1 MTSVAASLMGSS
13 PLMPGR
19 RGRRFDLF
27 PGRGLIPAH
36 AGKTSSPASPASRR
50 QAHPRSCRENMS
62 ASVAACCASGSSPLT
77 RGKRQ
82 VLGRSRQ
89 VRQLI
94 PAHAGKT
101 LHNPA
106 HRSASKAH
114 PRSRGENFKDETR
127 GVWGEGSSPLT
138 RGKHERGPY
147 QVRSPGLIPAHAGK
161 TATGSA
167 APSTPRAHPH
177 SRAEKQAARV
187 APCGRLGS
195 SPLTRGKLPGVGIPE
210 RRLRL
215 IPTHAGKTRGPTSYP
230 FPGWAHPRSRGENMG
245 SLFLQRHMVGSSP
258 LTRGKRKPRAPLL
271 HRDGLIPTHAGKMTG
286 TWPPPCPSPAH
297 PHSRRENAPHGSRK
311 IVCPG
316 SSPLMRGKR
325 THAAA

>member
-1 MTSVAASLMGSS
+1 MRRGVCGARAHPRSRGENTNVDPIKYGLLGSS
-13 PLMPGR
+13 PLTRGKQPPAR
-19 RGRRFDLF
+19 RHRV
-27 PGRGLIPAH
+27 PRGLIPTH
-36 AGKTSSPASPASRR
+36 AGKTRPARNQPGHAW
-50 QAHPRSCRENMS
+50 AHPRSRGENRTVTLY
-62 ASVAACCASGSSPLT
+62 ARGDLGSSPLT
-77 RGKRQ
+77 RGKR
-82 VLGRSRQ
+82 LS
-89 VRQLI
+89 
-94 PAHAGKT
+94 
-101 LHNPA
+101 
-106 HRSASKAH
+106 
-114 PRSRGENFKDETR
+114 E
-127 GVWGEGSSPLT
+127 
-138 RGKHERGPY
+138 
-147 QVRSPGLIPAHAGK
+147 PG
-161 TATGSA
+161 
-167 APSTPRAHPH
+167 
-177 SRAEKQAARV
+177 ARHLQ
-187 APCGRLGS
+187 G
-195 SPLTRGKLPGVGIPE
+195 
-210 RRLRL
+210 L

>member
-147 QVRSPGLIPAHAGK
+147 QVRSPGLIP
-161 TATGSA
+161 
-167 APSTPRAHPH
+167 
-177 SRAEKQAARV
+177 
-187 APCGRLGS
+187 
-195 SPLTRGKLPGVGIPE
+195 
-210 RRLRL
+210 
-215 IPTHAGKTRGPTSYP
+215 THA
-230 FPGWAHPRSRGENMG
+230 
-245 SLFLQRHMVGSSP
+245 
-258 LTRGKRKPRAPLL
+258 RKNRQL
-271 HRDGLIPTHAGKMTG
+271 G
-286 TWPPPCPSPAH
+286 
-297 PHSRRENAPHGSRK
+297 
-311 IVCPG
+311 
-316 SSPLMRGKR
+316 
-325 THAAA
+325 

>member
-215 IPTHAGKTRGPTSYP
+215 IPTHAGK
-230 FPGWAHPRSRGENMG
+230 
-245 SLFLQRHMVGSSP
+245 
-258 LTRGKRKPRAPLL
+258 
-271 HRDGLIPTHAGKMTG
+271 MTG

>member
-1 MTSVAASLMGSS
+1 MHLGLIPAHAGKTGTRARSGPYARAHPARAGKTEEGAAKTAPQPAHPRSHGENHLMTSVAASLMGSS

-27 PGRGLIPAH
+27 PDRGLIPAH

-138 RGKHERGPY
+138 RGKHVQERGRPDEG
-147 QVRSPGLIPAHAGK
+147 GLIPAHAGK
-161 TATGSA
+161 TCPRIRRAWA
-167 APSTPRAHPH
+167 A
-177 SRAEKQAARV
+177 
-187 APCGRLGS
+187 
-195 SPLTRGKLPGVGIPE
+195 
-210 RRLRL
+210 
-215 IPTHAGKTRGPTSYP
+215 
-230 FPGWAHPRSRGENMG
+230 
-245 SLFLQRHMVGSSP
+245 
-258 LTRGKRKPRAPLL
+258 
-271 HRDGLIPTHAGKMTG
+271 
-286 TWPPPCPSPAH
+286 PAH
-297 PHSRRENAPHGSRK
+297 PHSRWENS
-311 IVCPG
+311 
-316 SSPLMRGKR
+316 
-325 THAAA
+325 

>member
-50 QAHPRSCRENMS
+50 QAHPRSRGENDKYWDAVGKS
-62 ASVAACCASGSSPLT
+62 DSSSPLT
-77 RGKRQ
+77 QGKRCII
-82 VLGRSRQ
+82 LPTGRP
-89 VRQLI
+89 VRLI
-94 PAHAGKT
+94 PAHAEKT
-101 LHNPA
+101 SRMRRGVCGA
-106 HRSASKAH
+106 RAH
-114 PRSRGENFKDETR
+114 PRSRGENVH
-127 GVWGEGSSPLT
+127 GVRTIEFDRGSSPLT

-215 IPTHAGKTRGPTSYP
+215 IPTHAGKTTGRLQRR
-230 FPGWAHPRSRGENMG
+230 PGSRAHPRSRGENDEG
-245 SLFLQRHMVGSSP
+245 YCWHNQKTGSSP
-258 LTRGKRKPRAPLL
+258 LTRGKQSRGARSPARA
-271 HRDGLIPTHAGKMTG
+271 GLIPAHAGKTERLA
-286 TWPPPCPSPAH
+286 PEHPCEGAH
-297 PHSRRENAPHGSRK
+297 PRSRGENA
-311 IVCPG
+311 
-316 SSPLMRGKR
+316 
-325 THAAA
+325 